1 MNNLQA
7 KLPTIFHITH
17 WKSGSQWVAGFLKE
31 IARDRIIS
39 PSDTMDQ
46 IFLAPIVPGA
56 IYPTIYLP
64 YPRFMKIFKPMFDV
78 APPTFKCTSADP
90 LEVQNW
96 YNFNIQRKPIKK
108 FMVIRDLRDTLISLY
123 YSLKVSHP
131 LINDHVS
138 STRRTLADMD
148 LEDGLLYVLENRFK
162 NIANIQ
168 NSWIGPCANGESLLF
183 RYEDMIADEWGE
195 FTKLA
200 VYCEID
206 VPAKKLAR
214 IIDSN
219 SFVRRSGRKPGQEDV
234 SSHYRKGI
242 SGDWKNVFTDRLKAE
257 FKQRYGRVLIATG
270 YEKDFAW

>member
-1 MNNLQA
+1 MIHLRAN
-7 KLPTIFHITH
+7 LPTIFHITH
-17 WKSGSQWVAGFLKE
+17 WKSGSQWVAGILRDV
-31 IARDRIIS
+31 AQDRIIP

-46 IFLAPIVPGA
+46 ILLAPIVPGA

-64 YPRFMKIFKPMFDV
+64 YPRFMKIFKPSVDV
-78 APPTFKCTSADP
+78 DIPTFRRSNADP

-108 FMVIRDLRDTLISLY
+108 VMVIRDPRDTLVSLY
-123 YSLKVSHP
+123 YSLKISHP

-138 STRRTLADMD
+138 STRRTLADME
-148 LEDGLLYVLENRFK
+148 LEDGLLYVLENRFR

-168 NSWIGPCANGESLLF
+168 NSWMPPCARGEALLL
-183 RYEDMIADEWGE
+183 RYEDMIADERGE
-195 FTKLA
+195 FVKLIE
-200 VYCEID
+200 YCEIN

-214 IIDSN
+214 IIDNN
-219 SFVRRSGRKPGQEDV
+219 SFVRRAGRKPGQEDI

-242 SGDWKNVFTDRLKAE
+242 SGDWKNVFTDHLKAE

-270 YEKDFAW
+270 YEKDFTW